1 MSLQWTLAARYLGR
15 RKLRTALTTL
25 AVIFGV
31 LVTFG
36 TNAILPAITDAFRAN
51 LLAATGQVDLTIT
64 HRTGSSFP
72 LAVLDSVQ
80 AIGGISAASGSLNR
94 TVNLPAD
101 FFDRDAARPDTVTAV
116 AMVGIDPLQA
126 QGLRAFPILTGRFL
140 EADDSGAAVIT
151 RSLADSL
158 GLDVGDRFSLP
169 TTQGEVALTIVG
181 ISPSRTLPG
190 NEEVLVTLAEAQ
202 SLLGQPGEI
211 NAVDVNFATLDEVR
225 RAEIERQVEEAV
237 GPNFHLGALSS
248 GSELL
253 TNLRVGQAAM
263 SFLGVLALFMG
274 GFIIFNTFRTIVT
287 ERRRDLAMLRA
298 VGANRRTIT
307 GLIVTESLIQ
317 GVLGTVIGLILGWGL
332 AALALGTLGG
342 IFEQFMHVR
351 VGGPVVSPG
360 LVVASILLGVGLTVI
375 SGLVPARNAGRVPPL
390 EALRPSV
397 AEVVTAR
404 AAGAAFLAGAVM
416 IAFALAALLTRN
428 IGLLA
433 LGALLFLVG
442 LVLIGPVLV
451 RPIARAFA
459 GLFARISPRQAVV
472 RLAEG
477 NLTRQPTRAAVT
489 ASATMLGLAVV
500 IMASSLL
507 NGVAGGFL
515 DALQHSLGSDYLFI
529 PPAIAVWGGN
539 VGAGPQ
545 LADELRALPA
555 VDAVSTLRTAIS
567 SSDNVPFTVL
577 GIDPVDYPKVSGLVF
592 QKGNSQ
598 TAYDELA
605 QGRNLII
612 NGPFGAFTGLTIGDE
627 VDLLTADGER
637 TYHIVAVAN
646 DYLNAKI
653 ATAYLS
659 QTSLENDFHITEDVM
674 LQLNLRRGS
683 DRAAA
688 DEQIKTLAAAYPQ
701 FRVING
707 QQYYDENKQIFDAAF
722 LGMYVVLV
730 FLAVPSLVAMI
741 NTLAIGVIERTREI
755 GMVRAVGATARQ
767 VRRMVLIEALI
778 LALLGTSLGL
788 LSGLYLGRLAV
799 DGLASAGFPVRSVF
813 PWTGIVAALAI
824 GLLFG
829 ALAAVIPARQ
839 ASRLDVVQAL
849 RYE

>member
-1 MSLQWTLAARYLGR
+1 MTLQWTLAARYLGA

-25 AVIFGV
+25 AVVFGV

-36 TNAILPAITDAFRAN
+36 TNAILPAITEAFRAN
-51 LLAATGQVDLTIT
+51 LLAAAGQVDLTIT
-64 HRTGSSFP
+64 HRANSRFP
-72 LAVLDSVQ
+72 LAVLESVRSVDGV
-80 AIGGISAASGSLNR
+80 AAASGSLNR
-94 TVNLPAD
+94 TVNLPVD
-101 FFDRDAARPDTVTAV
+101 FFDGDPAHPDTVTAV
-116 AMVGIDPLQA
+116 ALVGIDPVQA
-126 QGLRAFPILTGRFL
+126 QGLRAYPILTGRFL
-140 EADDSGAAVIT
+140 EVDDPGAAVIS

-158 GLDVGDRFSLP
+158 GVDLGDRFSLP
-169 TTQGEVALTIVG
+169 TTQGEVALTIAG

-202 SLLGQPGEI
+202 TLLGQPGEI
-211 NAVDVNFATLDEVR
+211 NAVAVNFGTLDEVR
-225 RAEIERQVEEAV
+225 RAEIESQVEQVV
-237 GPNFHLGALSS
+237 GPSFHLGALSA

-253 TNLRVGQAAM
+253 TNLRVGQAAI

-298 VGANRRTIT
+298 VGANRRMIT
-307 GLIVTESLIQ
+307 GLIVTESLVQ
-317 GVLGTVIGLILGWGL
+317 GIIGTLLGLILGFGL
-332 AALALGTLGG
+332 AALALSTLGG
-342 IFEQFMHVR
+342 VFEQFMHVR
-351 VGGPVVSPG
+351 VGGPVVSPA
-360 LVVASILLGVGLTVI
+360 LVLGSILLGVGLTVI
-375 SGLVPARNAGRVPPL
+375 SGLVPALRAGRVPPL

-416 IAFALAALLTRN
+416 IGIALAALLTHN

-433 LGALLFLVG
+433 LGGLLFLIG
-442 LVLIGPVLV
+442 LVLVGPVLV
-451 RPIARAFA
+451 RPIAGAFA
-459 GLFARISPRQAVV
+459 GLFARLGPRQGVV

-477 NLTRQPTRAAVT
+477 NITRQPTRAAVT
-489 ASATMLGLAVV
+489 ASATMLGLAVL
-500 IMASSLL
+500 IMATSLISSIS
-507 NGVAGGFL
+507 GGFL
-515 DALQHSLGSDYLFI
+515 DALERSLGSDYLFI
-529 PPAIAVWGGN
+529 PPAIAVWGSN

-545 LADELRALPA
+545 LADELRALPS
-555 VDAVSTLRTAIS
+555 VEAVSTLRVATS
-567 SSDNVPFTVL
+567 SSGDVPFTVM
-577 GIDPVDYPKVSGLVF
+577 GIDPLAYPKVSGLVF
-592 QKGNSQ
+592 QKGDPQ
-598 TAYDELA
+598 TAYDELG
-605 QGRNLII
+605 QGRNLIV
-612 NGPFGAFTGLTIGDE
+612 NGPFGAFTGLKVGDE

-637 TYHIVAVAN
+637 TYRIVAQAT

-659 QTSLENDFHITEDVM
+659 HASLQTDFHVTEDVM
-674 LQLNLRRGS
+674 LQLNLQDGA
-683 DRAAA
+683 DRAQA
-688 DEQIKTLAAAYPQ
+688 DRQIKSLAAAYPQ

-722 LGMYVVLV
+722 LGMYVVLI
-730 FLAVPSLVAMI
+730 FLAVPSLVAMV

-778 LALLGTSLGL
+778 LAMLGTTLGL
-788 LSGLYLGRLAV
+788 VSGLYLGRLVV
-799 DGLASAGFPVRSVF
+799 DGLASAGFPVLSVF
-813 PWTGIVAALAI
+813 PWTGIVVGLAV

-839 ASRLDVVQAL
+839 ASRMDIVAAL

>member
-1 MSLQWTLAARYLGR
+1 MTLQWTLAARYLGA

-25 AVIFGV
+25 AVVFGV

-36 TNAILPAITDAFRAN
+36 TNAILPAITEAFRGN
-51 LLAATGQVDLTIT
+51 LLAAAGQVDLTIT
-64 HRTGSSFP
+64 HRANSSFP
-72 LAVLDSVQ
+72 LAVLESVQ
-80 AIGGISAASGSLNR
+80 SVDGVAAASGSLNR
-94 TVNLPAD
+94 TVNLPVD
-101 FFDRDAARPDTVTAV
+101 FFDGDAARPDTVTAV
-116 AMVGIDPLQA
+116 ALVGIDPVQA
-126 QGLRAFPILTGRFL
+126 QGLRAYPILTGRFL
-140 EADDSGAAVIT
+140 ETNDPGAAVIS
-151 RSLADSL
+151 RSLADTL
-158 GLDVGDRFSLP
+158 GFDLGDRFPLP

-190 NEEVLVTLAEAQ
+190 NEEVLVTLAGAQ
-202 SLLGQPGEI
+202 SLLGQPGQI

-225 RAEIERQVEEAV
+225 RAEIEQQVEQAV
-237 GPNFHLGALSS
+237 GPSFHLGALSS

-253 TNLRVGQAAM
+253 TNLRVGQAAI

-298 VGANRRTIT
+298 IGANRRMIT
-307 GLIVTESLIQ
+307 GLIVTESLVQ
-317 GVLGTVIGLILGWGL
+317 GIIGTALGLILGFGL
-332 AALALGTLGG
+332 AALALSTLGG
-342 IFEQFMHVR
+342 VFEQFMHMR
-351 VGGPVVSPG
+351 VGGPVVSLG
-360 LVVASILLGVGLTVI
+360 LVVGSIVLGVGLTVV

-390 EALRPSV
+390 EALRPSA

-416 IAFALAALLTRN
+416 IGIALAALLTHN

-433 LGALLFLVG
+433 LGGLLFLVG

-459 GLFARISPRQAVV
+459 GLFARLGPRQGVV

-500 IMASSLL
+500 IMATSLV
-507 NGVAGGFL
+507 NSISGGFL
-515 DALQHSLGSDYLFI
+515 DALERSLGSDYLFI
-529 PPAIAVWGGN
+529 PPAIAVWGSN

-545 LADELRALPA
+545 LADELRALPS
-555 VDAVSTLRTAIS
+555 VEAVSTLRVATS
-567 SSDNVPFTVL
+567 SSGDVPFTVM
-577 GIDPVDYPKVSGLVF
+577 GIDPLVYPKVSGLVF
-592 QKGNSQ
+592 QKGDPQ
-598 TAYDELA
+598 TAYDELG
-605 QGRNLII
+605 QGRNLIV
-612 NGPFGAFTGLTIGDE
+612 NGPFGAFTGLKVGDE

-637 TYHIVAVAN
+637 TYRIVGVAN

-659 QTSLENDFHITEDVM
+659 HASLQTDFHITEDVM
-674 LQLNLRRGS
+674 LQLNLRDGA
-683 DRAAA
+683 DRTAA
-688 DEQIKTLAAAYPQ
+688 DGEIKALAAAYPQ

-707 QQYYDENKQIFDAAF
+707 QQYYAENKQIFDAAF
-722 LGMYVVLV
+722 LGMYFVLI

-767 VRRMVLIEALI
+767 VQLMVLIEALI

-813 PWTGIVAALAI
+813 PWTAILVGLAV

-839 ASRLDVVQAL
+839 ASRMDVVAAL

>member
-1 MSLQWTLAARYLGR
+1 MSLNWTLAARYLGR

-36 TNAILPAITDAFRAN
+36 TNAILPAITEAFRAN
-51 LLAATGQVDLTIT
+51 LLAAAGQVDLTIT
-64 HRTGSSFP
+64 HRIGSSFP
-72 LAVLDSVQ
+72 LALLESVQ
-80 AIGGISAASGSLNR
+80 TVEGVSAASGSLNR

-101 FFDRDAARPDTVTAV
+101 FFDRNPARADQVAALAL
-116 AMVGIDPLQA
+116 VGIDPHQA
-126 QGLRAFPILTGRFL
+126 QALRAYPILDGRFL
-140 EADDSGAAVIT
+140 EADDPGAAVIS

-158 GLDVGDRFSLP
+158 GLALGDRLALP
-169 TTQGEVALTIVG
+169 TTRGEVALTIVG
-181 ISPSRTLPG
+181 LSPSRTLPG

-202 SLLGQPGEI
+202 SLLGEPGRI
-211 NAVDVNFATLDEVR
+211 NAIDVNFSTLDEAR
-225 RAEIERQVEEAV
+225 RAEIQSQVEQAV
-237 GPNFHLGALSS
+237 GPSLHLGALSP

-307 GLIVTESLIQ
+307 GLIVTESLVQ
-317 GVLGTVIGLILGWGL
+317 GIVGTVIGLILGFGL
-332 AALALGTLGG
+332 AALVLGTLGG
-342 IFEQFMHVR
+342 LFEQFIHVR
-351 VGGPVVSPG
+351 VGGPVVSLG
-360 LVVASILLGVGLTVI
+360 LVVGSIVLGVGLTVV

-390 EALRPSV
+390 EALRPSA

-404 AAGAAFLAGAVM
+404 AAGATFLVGAVM
-416 IAFALAALLTRN
+416 IGLALAALLTHN

-433 LGALLFLVG
+433 LGGLLFLVG

-459 GLFARISPRQAVV
+459 GLFARLGPRQGVV

-500 IMASSLL
+500 IMATSLI
-507 NGVAGGFL
+507 NGITGGFL
-515 DALQHSLGSDYLFI
+515 DALEHSLGSDYLFI
-529 PPAIAVWGGN
+529 PPAIAVWGSN

-545 LADELRALPA
+545 LADELRALPS
-555 VDAVSTLRTAIS
+555 VDAVSTLRTATS
-567 SSDNVPFTVL
+567 SNGAVPFTIL

-592 QKGNSQ
+592 QNGDPQ
-598 TAYDELA
+598 TAYAELT
-605 QGRNLII
+605 QGRNLIV
-612 NGPFGAFTGLTIGDE
+612 NGPFKAFTGLTVGDE
-627 VDLLTADGER
+627 VEMLTADSEQ
-637 TYHIVAVAN
+637 TYRIVGVAN

-659 QTSLENDFHITEDVM
+659 QASLASDFHVTEDVM
-674 LQLNLRRGS
+674 LQLNLRDGT
-683 DRAAA
+683 DRTAA
-688 DEQIKTLAAAYPQ
+688 DGEIKALAAVYPQ

-722 LGMYVVLV
+722 LGMYFVLI

-767 VRRMVLIEALI
+767 IRQMVLIEALI

-788 LSGLYLGRLAV
+788 ISGLYLGRLAV

-813 PWTGIVAALAI
+813 PWMGIVVGLAI

-839 ASRLDVVQAL
+839 AAKMDVIAAL